1 MRTET
6 HDRAAVVGDIHGA
19 SHLLKKLVERLDG
32 RHLISAGDINDR
44 GPDTRGVLDQLVDVD
59 ATGVCGNHEQW
70 FRDWLGGQPFDRF
83 ALSRAMGG
91 RATLESYG
99 IDPSGRLGDEDRARV
114 PKAHADW
121 LQDRPILLDLNVG
134 GKAWWVAHAGVPM
147 HISFRGLDPA
157 IVLPRLE
164 AVAPNELLWPKN
176 RPDEMVAL
184 DRPVIMGHVPLREPY
199 DGGHIVAV
207 DTGAATF
214 RTGGRLTAL
223 LLPERT
229 FLTVG

>member
-1 MRTET
+1 
-6 HDRAAVVGDIHGA
+6 
-19 SHLLKKLVERLDG
+19 
-32 RHLISAGDINDR
+32 
-44 GPDTRGVLDQLVDVD
+44 
-59 ATGVCGNHEQW
+59 
-70 FRDWLGGQPFDRF
+70 
-83 ALSRAMGG
+83 
-91 RATLESYG
+91 
-99 IDPSGRLGDEDRARV
+99 
-114 PKAHADW
+114 
-121 LQDRPILLDLNVG
+121 
-134 GKAWWVAHAGVPM
+134 M